1 VKELTAGSTIWLPV
15 YVPGGLLV
23 LGDCHAVVGN
33 GAVGGPLIPKRPYP
47 RLQDYLGA
55 LFFLDI
61 VHALTADL
69 ASLQPERDHRPQR
82 HRCALRVAQGGMGL
96 PHT

>member
-15 YVPGGLLV
+15 FVPGGLLV
-23 LGDCHAVVGN
+23 LGDCQAVVGN
-33 GAVGGPLIPKRPYP
+33 GAVEGPLIPKRPYL
-47 RLQDYLGA
+47 RLQDYSRS
-55 LFFLDI
+55 LFLLDI

-69 ASLQPERDHRPQR
+69 ASLQPGRDHRPQR
-82 HRCALRVAQGGMGL
+82 HRCAMRVAQGGLDL

>member
-1 VKELTAGSTIWLPV
+1 MKDLTAGSTIWLPV
-15 YVPGGLLV
+15 FVPGGLLA
-23 LGDCHAVVGN
+23 LGDCHAVVGD
-33 GAVGGPLIPKRPYP
+33 GAVGRPLIPKRPYL
-47 RLQDYLGA
+47 RQKDYLRS

-69 ASLQPERDHRPQR
+69 AKLPPDRAHRPQR
-82 HRCALRVAQGGMGL
+82 HRCAIRVVPGGLDL

>member
-1 VKELTAGSTIWLPV
+1 MKELTAGSTIWLPV
-15 YVPGGLLV
+15 FVPGGLLV

-33 GAVGGPLIPKRPYP
+33 GAVGGPLIPKRPYL
-47 RLQDYLGA
+47 RLQDYSRW
-55 LFFLDI
+55 LFFFDI
-61 VHALTADL
+61 VHALTANL

-82 HRCALRVAQGGMGL
+82 HRCAIGIAQGCLDL